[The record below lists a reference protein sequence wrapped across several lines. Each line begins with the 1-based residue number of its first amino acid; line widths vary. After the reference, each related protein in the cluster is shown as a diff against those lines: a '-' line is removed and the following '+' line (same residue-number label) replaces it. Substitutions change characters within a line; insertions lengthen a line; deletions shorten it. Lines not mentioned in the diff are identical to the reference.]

1 MTPERDETKKFTLK
15 ELEAQVPRIKRL
27 TDISVKCLVLS
38 IFAKEPFIAKLHEY
52 SQRLDAICDEE
63 RKLTADCLRARNGF
77 SNGVI
82 ERSGGLDDPNKV
94 EEECVRG
101 LADVSVC
108 IAMVE
113 LLRNKVNEL
122 LLEIVKY
129 VSDNRIPDAEEFLLS
144 VHSLVNSN
152 NSKKEETADGY
163 S

>member
-1 MTPERDETKKFTLK
+1 MTPEKDETKKFTLK

-27 TDISVKCLVLS
+27 TDVSVKFLGLS

-63 RKLTADCLRARNGF
+63 RKLTATVLRARNGF

-94 EEECVRG
+94 EEECVHG
-101 LADVSVC
+101 AAEAFVC
-108 IAMVE
+108 ITMME
-113 LLRNKVNEL
+113 LHRNKVNEL

-129 VSDNRIPDAEEFLLS
+129 VCDNRIPDAEEFLLS
-144 VHSLVNSN
+144 VHSLVNSD
-152 NSKKEETADGY
+152 NSEKEETAD
-163 S
+163 

>member
-38 IFAKEPFIAKLHEY
+38 IFAKEPFTAKLHEY
-52 SQRLDAICDEE
+52 YQRLNAIFDEE

-77 SNGVI
+77 SDGVM

-101 LADVSVC
+101 AADAFAC
-108 IAMVE
+108 IAMLE
-113 LLRNKVNEL
+113 LHRNKVNEL

-129 VSDNRIPDAEEFLLS
+129 VCDNRIPDAEEFLLS
-144 VHSLVNSN
+144 VHGLVNSD
-152 NSKKEETADGY
+152 NSEREETADV
-163 S
+163 SS

>member
-27 TDISVKCLVLS
+27 TDISVKCLGLS

-63 RKLTADCLRARNGF
+63 RELTADCLRARTGF

-82 ERSGGLDDPNKV
+82 ERPGGLDDPNKV

-101 LADVSVC
+101 AADVFVC
-108 IAMVE
+108 IAMME
-113 LLRNKVNEL
+113 LHRNKVNEL

-129 VSDNRIPDAEEFLLS
+129 VCDNRIPDAEEFLLS
-144 VHSLVNSN
+144 VHSLVNSD
-152 NSKKEETADGY
+152 NSEKEETADG
-163 S
+163 SS